1 MKQKET
7 SKSPLKVSRRNLF
20 SILPAGVAAC
30 AGCAVTGVCG
40 AQTPAPQREHGPAEK
55 SDLSWEQVFRFTF
68 QRNYIP
74 AMKALQAQ
82 IGKEKFIAMLEQG
95 LTEAAIAGMAR
106 NPAENRNFATWVKG
120 LRSAPPLYQ
129 HALAYS
135 VVEDSPK
142 AFEIRVTECL
152 WARMFRE
159 ENAADIGYAGIC
171 HPDYAAATG
180 FNPKIKL
187 IRSKTL
193 MQGHDCCNHRYVL
206 EG

>member
-1 MKQKET
+1 MPN
-7 SKSPLKVSRRNLF
+7 SPLPSRRKLF
-20 SILPAGVAAC
+20 SILPAGIAAC
-30 AGCAVTGVCG
+30 AGCAVTGICE
-40 AQTPAPQREHGPAEK
+40 AQTPPPAREHDPAEK
-55 SDLSWEQVFRFTF
+55 SDMTWEQVFRFTY

-74 AMKALQAQ
+74 TMKALQKQ
-82 IGKEKFIAMLEQG
+82 IGNEKFIGMLQEG
-95 LTEAAIAGMAR
+95 LTAAAIAGMAK
-106 NPAENRNFATWVKG
+106 NPAPNREFATWVSG
-120 LRSAPPLYQ
+120 MRAVPPLYQ
-129 HALAYS
+129 HALLYR

-171 HPDYAAATG
+171 HPDYAAASG

-193 MQGHDCCNHRYVL
+193 MQGHDCCNHRYIV